1 MRQTEGIDQQ
11 SHRGICWPV
20 YPQIQ
25 VHAKPWLLCTPL
37 HELPPVPALPCLV
50 GKGQVLRQAPRPPC
64 LPSPSSPQSQ
74 QSPAPAVPSFGSCL
88 HPCCCAA
95 WVSFHPF
102 SWVPTCVFSTAAS
115 SHSPPRPE
123 TSPVPAWPL
132 TDTQ

>member
-64 LPSPSSPQSQ
+64 LPSPSSPHLWVM
-74 QSPAPAVPSFGSCL
+74 PAPPLLCSLGFFPSLLLGAHMRLLYSSLFSFTSTSQDQPSACL
-88 HPCCCAA
+88 APHR
-95 WVSFHPF
+95 
-102 SWVPTCVFSTAAS
+102 
-115 SHSPPRPE
+115 HSVNICGNQH
-123 TSPVPAWPL
+123 T
-132 TDTQ
+132 